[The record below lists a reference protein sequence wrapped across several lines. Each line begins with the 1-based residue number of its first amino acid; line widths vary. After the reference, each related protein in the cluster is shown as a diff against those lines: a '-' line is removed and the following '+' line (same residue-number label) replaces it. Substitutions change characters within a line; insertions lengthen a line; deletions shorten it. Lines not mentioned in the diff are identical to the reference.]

1 MHHKSFHKSFK
12 SIIAI
17 VLVLFVAI
25 SCNRNTV
32 QISTYENI
40 KVKDLMTVM
49 DTSFLEFDELKA
61 RFKIKADLN
70 GNSRSF
76 NADIRWEKEEQIWM
90 SFSIFGFE
98 GLRALFTQDSV
109 HIINKLEKQ
118 YYFGDYKSL
127 EQISQ
132 VALSFNEI
140 ENLLLGRILSVDDK
154 KPAVQVK
161 GKSAIIEMEDELY
174 KAKISVDKS
183 TLSIQHYLITS
194 WLENRSLDVTLS
206 DYQQIENKNW
216 PKQRDYNIISGSNY
230 LKIDATSQKVALN
243 ETLEYPFYINP
254 KYEKIPL
261 EDFQ

>member
-1 MHHKSFHKSFK
+1 MPNKSFHKSFRLLFAL
-12 SIIAI
+12 I
-17 VLVLFVAI
+17 LVLTFTI
-25 SCNRNTV
+25 SCNRKTV
-32 QISTYENI
+32 QLSTYENI

-49 DTSFLEFDELKA
+49 DTSYLNFDELKA

-76 NADIRWEKEEQIWM
+76 NADIRWEKDEQIWM

-98 GLRALFTQDSV
+98 GIRALFTQDSV

-118 YYFGDYKSL
+118 YFYGNYKAL
-127 EQISQ
+127 EQLSQ
-132 VALSFNEI
+132 VPLSFSEI

-183 TLSIQHYLITS
+183 TLSIQHFLITS

-216 PKQRDYNIISGSNY
+216 PKQRDYNIISGNNY

-254 KYEKIPL
+254 KYQKIPL
-261 EDFQ
+261 ENFR